1 MMQIVLTTTPNL
13 QEAETL
19 AELIVNARLAA
30 CVQILPQMTSVYQW
44 EGKLQKESEHL
55 LMIKTLP
62 GKWAELHDL
71 IRSNHSY
78 ETPEIVAI
86 KADEVSPKYLGWL
99 SAYVEVNSQDD

>member
-86 KADEVSPKYLGWL
+86 NADEVSPQYLRWL
-99 SAYVEVNSQDD
+99 SAYVEVGSQDD

>member
-86 KADEVSPKYLGWL
+86 DADEVSPQYLRWL
-99 SAYVEVNSQDD
+99 SAYVEVGSQDD